1 MALDPTD
8 KNLFEFL
15 VAEFESNMYGS
26 TSPQT
31 AIAKS
36 IIDRYKADPNTL
48 TKSDVFALDMII
60 LDLQPT
66 ERLVQRAVSLRNKYR
81 ELAGAK
87 IAATYEPS
95 PLPSPDRFDDPAAK
109 RYLLAD
115 LQELQRFIHWS
126 YFFIPIRENIRTWL
140 IRKAIFWMIGYTVL
154 WGFACYWFIYLENPP
169 HYFQAVIATVVYAG
183 LIGGYI
189 SSQRRMQMIPTEGD
203 PLSSVYEL
211 QNGQYFLWFAP
222 LTGAVFAV
230 VLMLLFISGI
240 LQGTIFPAF
249 ITLPPESGQNPAS
262 CWAFTQLL
270 PKTSADYALLFLW
283 SFIAGFAERFVPD
296 ALDRII
302 SRAEDVM
309 KPISKPPGDPKGQAK
324 TEPKPTGAP
333 KDEAKPEQ
341 KPQGDQK

>member
-1 MALDPTD
+1 MALDPTEQ
-8 KNLFEFL
+8 KLFEFL
-15 VAEFESNMYGS
+15 VAEFQTNVYDS
-26 TSPQT
+26 TLPQ
-31 AIAKS
+31 AVIANS
-36 IIDRYKADPNTL
+36 IIDRYKTDANSL
-48 TKSDVFALDMII
+48 TQSDVFALDMII
-60 LDLQPT
+60 LELQPT
-66 ERLVQRAVSLRNKYR
+66 ERLVQRAGNLRNKYR

-87 IAATYEPS
+87 MAATYEPS

-109 RYLLAD
+109 SYLLAD
-115 LQELQRFIHWS
+115 LQELLRFIHWS
-126 YFFIPIRENIRTWL
+126 YFFTPIREGIRTQI
-140 IRKAIFWMIGYTVL
+140 IRKAVVWMVAYTIVWSL
-154 WGFACYWFIYLENPP
+154 ACYWFTKPDNGS
-169 HYFQAVIATVVYAG
+169 YFQALIATVVYSG

-222 LTGAVFAV
+222 LTGAVFAM

-240 LQGTIFPAF
+240 LQGKIFPAF
-249 ITLPPESGQNPAS
+249 SPLSTNSGQNPMS
-262 CWAFTQLL
+262 YWAFTQLL

-309 KPISKPPGDPKGQAK
+309 KPQSRLIVDHKGDARP
-324 TEPKPTGAP
+324 
-333 KDEAKPEQ
+333 EAKPI
-341 KPQGDQK
+341 GDQKGDAKPEPTGHQK